1 MLFLTECAAGGASG
15 MVAFATRMPG
25 SILPLR
31 IGAGDEHFVHATGFH
46 CGTDGTEV
54 RIGFQRALEA
64 ARHRTTGCADGGEE
78 AAAGPPRLLC
88 AGSSQAG
95 RRRYNVNWNPK
106 ESIQRGAVRL
116 LSPELA
122 RARSLAFAAA
132 FVALLAASSYVSLTL
147 PFTDV
152 PFTLQVLVVVL
163 AGVVLGPR
171 LGFLSMLLYLLLGAV
186 GVPVFAGGSAGI
198 GAIVGPFGGYLV
210 AMPFAALTAGALR
223 GDGYLRR
230 LLAMIAA
237 LLVIYLGGVLG
248 LHFVEGASWR
258 SALLLGVLPFIG
270 WDALKIAV
278 GAAIA
283 EPLRRL
289 VGEAPSA

>member
-1 MLFLTECAAGGASG
+1 MLSA
-15 MVAFATRMPG
+15 
-25 SILPLR
+25 
-31 IGAGDEHFVHATGFH
+31 
-46 CGTDGTEV
+46 
-54 RIGFQRALEA
+54 
-64 ARHRTTGCADGGEE
+64 
-78 AAAGPPRLLC
+78 
-88 AGSSQAG
+88 
-95 RRRYNVNWNPK
+95 
-106 ESIQRGAVRL
+106 
-116 LSPELA
+116 ELA
-122 RARSLAFAAA
+122 RARGLALAAA
-132 FVALLAASSYVSLTL
+132 FVALLAAASYVSLTL

-198 GAIVGPFGGYLV
+198 GAILGPFGGYLI
-210 AMPFAALTAGALR
+210 AMPLAALTAGALR
-223 GDGYLRR
+223 GDGYLRH

-237 LLVIYLGGVLG
+237 LLVIYLGGALG
-248 LHFVEGASWR
+248 LHLVDGASWR
-258 SALLLGVLPFIG
+258 SAFLLGVLPFIG

-289 VGEAPSA
+289 AADGRSASRAAE